1 MTERTVLL
9 VDDDPGFRK
18 MFRGLLPPQGLE
30 PICCA
35 NGEEGLAHFDR
46 RQPLLSFVDVL
57 LPGMSGLDVLRE
69 IKHRGHDASVV
80 MVASHQDTGTIV
92 QAMRLGAS
100 DFLIKP
106 IPVEALCRILDQHGP
121 TARPS
126 ARHPLPPPATGAGGM
141 VGDSPFLRQLSV
153 LIDQVADT
161 EATILLQGESGVG
174 KGMAARAIH
183 ERSQRRDRPFVK
195 VNCAALP
202 AELLEAELFGYERGA
217 FTGAV
222 RGKPG
227 KFELAHRGTL
237 FLDEVGELPL
247 PLQAKLL
254 HVLQDTTFSRIGD
267 NAEIQVDVRI
277 IAASNRNL
285 ESAVQDG
292 LLRPDLYFRLNVV
305 NLLISPLRERREEIP
320 ALAHFF
326 HAKFCQ
332 QYTRQQSSLGP
343 DTLQTF
349 AAYHW
354 PGNIRELENAVK
366 RLVLLGADSAL
377 APIRAT
383 GLEESPARVTDERPT
398 TLKDVSR
405 RAARE
410 AEGRLILEALHQT
423 RWNRREAARRL
434 GISYKSLLYKISTYE
449 LASSS

>member
-1 MTERTVLL
+1 MAERSVLL

-18 MFRGLLPPQGLE
+18 MFRGLLAPQGLE

-35 NGEEGLAHFDR
+35 NGEEGLSLFDR
-46 RQPLLSFVDVL
+46 RRPLLSFVDVL
-57 LPGMSGLDVLRE
+57 LPGMSGLDLLRE
-69 IKHRGHDASVV
+69 IKHRGQGSSVV
-80 MVASHQDTGTIV
+80 MVSSHQDTGTIV

-106 IPVEALCRILDQHGP
+106 ISEEALCGILDRHGP
-121 TARPS
+121 PAHASP
-126 ARHPLPPPATGAGGM
+126 RHPLPPPAPGAGGM

-183 ERSQRRDRPFVK
+183 ERSQRRDCPFVK

-227 KFELAHRGTL
+227 RFELAHRGTL

-254 HVLQDTTFSRIGD
+254 HVLQDTTFSRLGG
-267 NAEIQVDVRI
+267 NAEIRVDVRI

-285 ESAVQDG
+285 ELAVQGG

-305 NLLISPLRERREEIP
+305 NLIIPPLRERREEIP
-320 ALAHFF
+320 DLAHFF
-326 HAKFCQ
+326 HAKFCR
-332 QYTRQQSSLGP
+332 QYNRQQSALGP
-343 DTLQTF
+343 ETLQAF
-349 AAYHW
+349 AAYQW
-354 PGNIRELENAVK
+354 PGNIRELENAIK
-366 RLVLLGADSAL
+366 RLVLLGAESAL
-377 APIRAT
+377 APIRAAR
-383 GLEESPARVTDERPT
+383 LEECPAAAADERPT
-398 TLKDVSR
+398 SLKDVSR
-405 RAARE
+405 RAARQ
-410 AEGRLILEALHQT
+410 AERQLILEALRQT

-434 GISYKSLLYKISTYE
+434 GISYKSLLHKISTHE
-449 LASSS
+449 FASSS